1 MDSKIQKMLSATL
14 YVILA
19 AVLIGAIIMIL
30 PVYRKYGSMQDKVSR
45 LEQEDRKLRADYNNM
60 RKEVDDLEHESFA
73 IEKIGREKYK
83 LCRENEQILIY
94 K

>member
-14 YVILA
+14 YGILA
-19 AVLIGAIIMIL
+19 AVLIGAIIMII
-30 PVYRKYGSMQDKVSR
+30 PVYRKYITMQDKVFR
-45 LEQEDRKLRADYNNM
+45 LEQEDRKLRAEYQNM
-60 RKEVDDLEHESFA
+60 LKEVDDLEHQAFA

-94 K
+94 E

>member
-14 YVILA
+14 YAILAVIL
-19 AVLIGAIIMIL
+19 LGAIIMIL
-30 PVYRKYGSMQDKVSR
+30 PVHRKYITMQEKVSL
-45 LEQEDRKLRADYNNM
+45 LEQEDRKLRSEYQNM
-60 RKEVDDLEHESFA
+60 LKEVDDLEHQAFA

-94 K
+94 E

>member
-1 MDSKIQKMLSATL
+1 MDNKIQKMLSATL
-14 YVILA
+14 YAILT

-30 PVYRKYGSMQDKVSR
+30 PVYRKYIMMRDDVSR
-45 LEQEDRKLRADYNNM
+45 LEQEDRKLRAEYQNM
-60 RKEVDDLEHESFA
+60 LKEVDDLEHQAFA

-94 K
+94 E